1 MLLEGK
7 PLKGRELESLKQ
19 FLKRMEL
26 EYDEEIEY
34 SVCILNEEYDII
46 GTGSVDGNVM
56 KCVAVAPEYQG
67 QGLSASI
74 ISQLVQ
80 YEFEKGRSHIFIY
93 TKPQNLRMF
102 ADMGF
107 YTIVET
113 KETLFME
120 NRKEGFTRFLKEIQ
134 KESPMEALQKECC
147 AGAIVANCNPFT
159 HGHRFLIEQALK
171 KCDYLHLF
179 ILSDN
184 RSIFPAEERYEMVK
198 RGIRGLDRV
207 ILHRTSDYMVSAAT
221 FPTYF
226 FKDREQGKKANC
238 RLDLELFAAR
248 IAPEL
253 YITKRFVGTEP
264 FCRITGAY
272 NVEMKRILPGYEIEV
287 EEVERMEQAGTPVS
301 ASEVRRCLANKE
313 YTRVKALVPDGVY
326 EYLMQEAPIYLQEL

>member
-7 PLKGRELESLKQ
+7 PLKGKELESLKQ

-34 SVCILNEEYDII
+34 SACILNEEYDII
-46 GTGSVDGNVM
+46 GTGSVDGNVI
-56 KCVAVAPEYQG
+56 KCVAIDPEYQG

-93 TKPQNLRMF
+93 TKPKNLRMF

-113 KETLFME
+113 KEILFME
-120 NRKEGFTRFLKEIQ
+120 NRREGFAKFLKELQ
-134 KESPMEALQKECC
+134 RESPRKALEKEGL

-159 HGHRFLIEQALK
+159 NGHRFLIEEALK

-179 ILSDN
+179 VLSDD
-184 RSIFPAEERYEMVK
+184 RSTFSAEDRYEMVK
-198 RGIRGLDRV
+198 RGIHGLDRV
-207 ILHRTSDYMVSAAT
+207 ILHRTSDYMISSST

-226 FKDREQGKKANC
+226 FKDQAKGKKANC

-248 IAPEL
+248 IAPHL
-253 YITKRFVGTEP
+253 HITKRFVGTEP
-264 FCRITGAY
+264 FCQVTGTY
-272 NVEMKRILPGYEIEV
+272 NMEMKRILPSYGIKV
-287 EEVERMEQAGTPVS
+287 EEMERMEQEGTPVS
-301 ASEVRRCLANKE
+301 ASEVRRCLERKE
-313 YTRVKALVPDGVY
+313 NDRVKELVPDAVY
-326 EYLMQEAPIYLQEL
+326 KYLMQEAKEFRTES